1 MQGIRHLSL
10 VFLLTFVASGAE
22 LQNGI
27 PTGFAPSGAG
37 LLRGGSGY
45 QITAPS
51 QPTRL
56 ELRVATNSPD
66 VQIDL
71 FIRFDT
77 DVDPGGLSDCQVS
90 GSGTITLLY
99 GVQPICQ
106 GLPLRAGTY
115 YIAIRVAAAVRGT
128 LMAVIDTTPQNAD
141 PRRQA
146 RQIASGVPA
155 AFNFGSLDNPPRLF
169 NGPYS
174 YVVEVPPSGT
184 NLVINLT
191 TDQLDADV
199 DLHVRRGADVTSIN
213 VADYNA
219 TTSSGNESLTIGPSS
234 SPPLA
239 PGIYFISLR
248 VKSNAVSVTGTVTAS
263 VSTPAPPT
271 ITPLTSG
278 VAAPFSFP
286 AVPSP
291 TLVGNFR
298 LNVPAGVGTL
308 RFQLVT
314 STPGANVDLYVRFGQ
329 PVGDTSLATS
339 KSEGPAGDEAITL
352 NGTPFQPIQPG
363 DYYVSLRIVTT
374 GIAVTGTITG
384 TWSTGPL
391 GPAIDAT
398 PTSLDFGSVPASQTR
413 DLQFTIRNV
422 GSGTL
427 TVNSLTSSNPNFAV
441 VGLALPLNLASSG
454 QQAVL
459 VRFTAPGLGS
469 QSGALTITSNDLN
482 RPSIAV
488 SVTGTGSTN
497 DRPSLSVS
505 PSLSFGT
512 VNVSQ
517 SRDLPLTIRNIGNQT
532 LVISSIT
539 SSNSQFTVVPPGPPL
554 NVAANGQQDVTIRFN
569 PTTAGAQSGALT
581 IASNDPGNPSAII
594 TVTGNGQAGGVII
607 TLSTTSLAF
616 NAQQG
621 TNPVAQRLTVRNSGG
636 GTLNFR
642 VTSNQPWLT
651 PSPAS
656 GTSTGNEVAINVN
669 VNVIGLNAGTVN
681 GELRISE
688 DGGSG
693 VATVAVQLTITAATQ
708 CPPGPGGTPAVTRG
722 AIVNAASFTSSALP
736 NGSIARGAI
745 FSIFGNNIGPT
756 ALQQPARFPL
766 ETTLGCVSV
775 RITQGS
781 SSVDGIPL
789 AAIAGQVNAIMPSN
803 APLGEGTITVT
814 FNGRTSAAVPV
825 KIVAASFGAFTVNQ
839 NGMGPAIIQNF
850 VSPTEQPINSPQ
862 RPARPLQVVILWGT
876 GLGAISAPDNV
887 APPAGD
893 LPTAVEILVGGKIAN
908 KLYSG
913 RGPCCAGLDQVV
925 FEVPPD
931 APLGCYV
938 PVLVRAGGITSNTVT
953 MAISSDP
960 SRCTDAAN
968 PLSRFSSGGKVGAVQ
983 LVRVNARLQLDA
995 TSGFTNLDADLG
1007 AAAFTETRGGEFSY
1021 NPLTSL
1027 PPVGTCAVFS
1037 AGGVDLS
1044 GLLRGQLPNVSGEA
1058 RILNA
1063 GTPLQVSGPRGAK
1076 LIPRS
1081 TDFNGLYF
1089 NIIGGAV
1096 PLLGPP
1102 QPPYLEPGD
1111 YTVTGP
1117 GGPDVGAFTASL
1129 RVPAALTWTNR
1140 DQLVQVTRSGGVT
1153 LNWSGGDAASQ
1164 GITILG
1170 GNLDNQSSAG
1180 AVFVCFAD
1188 LRSGSFNV
1196 PTSILSSLPPSNLVQ
1211 PDQTVGFL
1219 AIGAGPSGEVSTFT
1233 ATGLDAGYALFGQF
1247 SVLSVIYR

>member
-1 MQGIRHLSL
+1 MSGIRHLSL
-10 VFLLTFVASGAE
+10 VFFLTLAASGAE

-27 PTGFAPSGAG
+27 PAGFAPVGAG
-37 LLRGGSGY
+37 FLRGGSGY
-45 QITAPS
+45 QITAPT

-56 ELRVATNSPD
+56 EVRVATSSPD
-66 VQIDL
+66 TQIDL

-77 DVDPGGLSDCQVS
+77 DVGPGGESDCQVP
-90 GSGTITLLY
+90 GAGTITLLY
-99 GVQPICQ
+99 GVQPICP

-115 YIAIRVAAAVRGT
+115 YIGIRVAAAVQGT
-128 LMAVIDTTPQNAD
+128 LMAVIDATPQNAL
-141 PRRQA
+141 PA
-146 RQIASGVPA
+146 RQIASGAAA

-169 NGPYS
+169 NGANS
-174 YVVEVPPSGT
+174 YAVEVPSSGT

-191 TDQLDADV
+191 TDQLGADV
-199 DLHVRRGADVTSIN
+199 DLHVRRGADVTSIS

-219 TTSSGNESLTIGPSS
+219 TTSFGNETLTIGPSS

-239 PGIYFISLR
+239 PGIYYISLR
-248 VKSNAVSVTGTVTAS
+248 VKSNAVAVTGTVTAS

-278 VAAPFSFP
+278 VAAPFFFP
-286 AVPSP
+286 AVTSP

-298 LNVPAGVGTL
+298 LTVPASGGTL

-314 STPGANVDLYVRFGQ
+314 STPGANVALYVRFGQ
-329 PVGDTSLATS
+329 PVGDTSQATS
-339 KSEGPAGDEAITL
+339 KSEGATGDEAITL

-363 DYYVSLRIVTT
+363 DYHVSLRIVTT

-469 QSGALTITSNDLN
+469 QSGTLTITSNDLS

-505 PSLSFGT
+505 PSLGFGT

-517 SRDLPLTIRNIGNQT
+517 SRDLPLTIGNLGNQT

-554 NVAANGQQDVTIRFN
+554 NVSANGQQDVTIRFS
-569 PTTAGAQSGALT
+569 PSAAGAQSGALT
-581 IASNDPGNPSAII
+581 IASNDPGNPSATV

-607 TLSTTSLAF
+607 TVSPTSLTF

-621 TNPVAQRLTVRNSGG
+621 TNPAAQRLTVRNSGG

-642 VTSNQPWLT
+642 VASNQPWLT

-656 GTSTGNEVAINVN
+656 GTSTGNEAAINVN
-669 VNVIGLNAGTVN
+669 VIVIGLNAGTFN
-681 GELRISE
+681 GELRIAE

-693 VATVAVQLTITAATQ
+693 VATVSVQLTVSGPTQ
-708 CPPGPGGTPAVTRG
+708 CPPGPGGTPTVPRG
-722 AIVNAASFTSSALP
+722 AIVNAASFTNSALP

-745 FSIFGNNIGPT
+745 FSVFGNNIGPT
-756 ALQQPARFPL
+756 APQRATLFPL
-766 ETTLGCVSV
+766 ETILGCVSV
-775 RITQGS
+775 RITQGNT
-781 SSVDGIPL
+781 SVDAIPL
-789 AAIAGQVNAIMPSN
+789 FVIADQVNAIMPSN
-803 APLGEGTITVT
+803 APLGDAAITVT
-814 FNGRTSAAVPV
+814 FNNRTSAAVPV
-825 KIVAASFGAFTVNQ
+825 KVAPSSFGAFTVNGT
-839 NGMGPAIIQNF
+839 GMGPASLQNF
-850 VSPTEQPINSPQ
+850 VSQTELPINSPQ

-913 RGPCCAGLDQVV
+913 RGRCCAGLDQIN

-953 MAISSDP
+953 MAISSDG

-968 PLSRFSSGGKVGAVQ
+968 PLSRFSSGGKVGGVQ
-983 LVRVNARLQLDA
+983 LIRLNARVQLDA
-995 TSGFTNLDADLG
+995 TSGFTNLDVDVG
-1007 AAAFTETRGGEFSY
+1007 TAAFTETRGSEFSY
-1021 NPLTSL
+1021 NPITSL
-1027 PPVGTCAVFS
+1027 PPVGTCTVFS
-1037 AGGVDLS
+1037 AGGVDVS
-1044 GLLRGQLPNVSGEA
+1044 GLLGGQLPNVPGEA

-1076 LIPRS
+1076 VIPRS
-1081 TDFNGLYF
+1081 TDFDGLYF

-1096 PLLGPP
+1096 PLLGPPP

-1117 GGPDVGAFTASL
+1117 GGPDVGAFTARL
-1129 RVPAALTWTNR
+1129 RVPASVSWTNR
-1140 DQLVQVTRSGGVT
+1140 DQLVQVTRASGVT

-1180 AVFVCFAD
+1180 AAFVCFAD
-1188 LRSGSFNV
+1188 LRNGSFNV
-1196 PTSILSSLPPSNLVQ
+1196 PSAILSSLPPSNLVQ

-1219 AIGAGPSGEVSTFT
+1219 AIGAGPAGDIPTFT
-1233 ATGLDAGYALFGQF
+1233 ATGLDAGYAVFGQF
-1247 SVLSVIYR
+1247 NVLSVIYR

>member
-1 MQGIRHLSL
+1 MLGIRPLSL
-10 VFLLTFVASGAE
+10 VFFLPLVAWGTELT
-22 LQNGI
+22 NGV

-56 ELRVATNSPD
+56 EVRVATNSPD
-66 VQIDL
+66 TQIDL

-77 DVDPGGLSDCQVS
+77 DVGAGGESDCQVV
-90 GSGTITLLY
+90 GSGTVVLLY

-106 GLPLRAGTY
+106 GQPLRAGTY
-115 YIAIRVAAAVRGT
+115 YIAIRVAAAVQGT
-128 LMAVIDTTPQNAD
+128 LMAVIDTTPQNAR
-141 PRRQA
+141 PA
-146 RQIASGVPA
+146 RQIASGIAA
-155 AFNFGSLDNPPRLF
+155 AFNFGSLDNPPKLF
-169 NGPYS
+169 NGAYS
-174 YVVEVPPSGT
+174 YAVEVPSNGT
-184 NLVINLT
+184 NLVINLS
-191 TDQLDADV
+191 TDQLGADV

-213 VADYNA
+213 IADYNA
-219 TTSSGNESLTIGPSS
+219 TTSSGNESITIGPSS

-239 PGIYFISLR
+239 PGVFYISLR
-248 VKSNAVSVTGTVTAS
+248 LKSNGIGVTGTVTAT
-263 VSTPAPPT
+263 VSTPAAPT

-278 VAAPFSFP
+278 VAAPFNFAAVTSP
-286 AVPSP
+286 A
-291 TLVGNFR
+291 LVGNFR

-339 KSEGPAGDEAITL
+339 KSEGATGDEAITL

-363 DYYVSLRIVTT
+363 DYYVSLRILTT
-374 GIAVTGTITG
+374 GIAVTGTVTG

-398 PTSLDFGSVPASQTR
+398 PTSLDFGSVPASLTR
-413 DLQFTIRNV
+413 DLLLTIRNV

-427 TVNSLTSSNPNFAV
+427 TVNSFTSSNPNFAA

-469 QSGALTITSNDLN
+469 QSGTLTITSNDLN
-482 RPSIAV
+482 RPSISI
-488 SVTGTGSTN
+488 SVTGTGSTI

-505 PSLSFGT
+505 PSLDFGT
-512 VNVSQ
+512 VNVNQ
-517 SRDLPLTIRNIGNQT
+517 SRDVPLAIRNIGSLPLT
-532 LVISSIT
+532 ISSIT
-539 SSNSQFTVVPPGPPL
+539 STNSQFTVVPPAPPFTIS
-554 NVAANGQQDVTIRFN
+554 ATGQQDVTIRFS
-569 PTTAGAQSGALT
+569 PTAVGAQSGALT
-581 IASNDPGNPSAII
+581 IASNDPGSPSATV
-594 TVTGNGQAGGVII
+594 TVTGNGQGGGVVI
-607 TLSTTSLAF
+607 TLSTPSLTF

-621 TNPVAQRLTVRNSGG
+621 TNPPSQRLTVRNSGT
-636 GTLNFR
+636 GTLTFR
-642 VTSNQPWLT
+642 VASNQPWLT

-669 VNVIGLNAGTVN
+669 VIVIGLNAGTFN
-681 GELRISE
+681 GELRITE
-688 DGGSG
+688 DAGPG
-693 VATVAVQLTITAATQ
+693 VVTVPVQLTVTAATQ
-708 CPPGPGGTPAVTRG
+708 CPPGPGGTPTVTRG
-722 AIVNAASFTSSALP
+722 AIVNAASFTSSVLP

-745 FSIFGNNIGPT
+745 FSVFGNNIGPT

-781 SSVDGIPL
+781 AAVDAIPL

-803 APLGEGTITVT
+803 APIGDATITVT

-839 NGMGPAIIQNF
+839 NGMGPGIIQNF
-850 VSPTEQPINSPQ
+850 VSQTEQPINSPQ
-862 RPARPLQVVILWGT
+862 RPARLRQVETLWGT
-876 GLGAISAPDNV
+876 GLGGINAPDNV

-893 LPTAVEILVGGKIAN
+893 LPTVVEILVGGKIAN

-913 RGPCCAGLDQVV
+913 RGPCCAGLDQIV

-938 PVLVRAGGITSNTVT
+938 PVLVRAGGVTSNTVT
-953 MAISSDP
+953 MAISSDG
-960 SRCTDAAN
+960 SRCTDPAN
-968 PLSRFSSGGKVGAVQ
+968 PLSRFSGGGKIGSVQ
-983 LVRVNARLQLDA
+983 LLRVNARVQLDA
-995 TSGFTNLDADLG
+995 TASFTNLDVDAG
-1007 AAAFTETRGGEFSY
+1007 TASFTETRGSEFSFS
-1021 NPLTSL
+1021 PLTSL
-1027 PPVGTCAVFS
+1027 PPIGSCTVFS
-1037 AGGVDLS
+1037 AGGVSVS
-1044 GLLRGQLPNVSGEA
+1044 GLLSGQLPNVVGDA
-1058 RILNA
+1058 RLLNA
-1063 GTPLQVSGPRGAK
+1063 GTPLQISGPRGAK
-1076 LIPRS
+1076 TIPRS
-1081 TDFNGLYF
+1081 TDGSYF

-1102 QPPYLEPGD
+1102 PQPLYLDPGD

-1117 GGPDVGAFTASL
+1117 GGPDVGPFTARV
-1129 RVPAALTWTNR
+1129 RVPASVSWTNR
-1140 DQLVQVTRSGGVT
+1140 DQLAQVTRSSGVT
-1153 LNWSGGDAASQ
+1153 VNWSGGDPASQ

-1170 GNLDNQSSAG
+1170 GNLDNASSAG
-1180 AVFVCFAD
+1180 AVFVCLAD
-1188 LRSGSFNV
+1188 LRDGSFNV
-1196 PTSILSSLPPSNLVQ
+1196 PNSILSALPPSNLAQ
-1211 PDQTVGFL
+1211 PDQTTGFL
-1219 AIGAGPSGEVSTFT
+1219 AIGAGPSGDLPTFT
-1233 ATGLDAGYALFGQF
+1233 ATGLDAGYALFSQF
-1247 SVLSVIYR
+1247 NALSVVYR